1 MPPRIDMQRDSPDS
15 ESGEVTRLLEAVKQE
30 GRLAED
36 SLMELV
42 YGELHRLARSRL
54 SHEAHAPTLNPT
66 ALVNEAWLRL
76 QSKPEFS
83 NRRHFFGAAAEAM
96 RRVLVDRARA
106 HKRLK
111 RGEGQAP
118 LDLAF
123 IDPPWNPPD
132 LDILA
137 LDEAL
142 AKLAAESPQKA
153 HLVEL
158 RFFAGLTYEESA
170 DTLGVSRATAERWW
184 IYARAFLYAEL
195 HDAGEAGHA

>member
-1 MPPRIDMQRDSPDS
+1 MPPQTDMERDSTDQ

-30 GRLAED
+30 GRLAEN

-42 YGELHRLARSRL
+42 YDELHRLARSRL
-54 SHEAHAPTLNPT
+54 SHEARAPTLNPT

-111 RGEGQAP
+111 RGEGQVP
-118 LDLAF
+118 LDLAL
-123 IDPPWNPPD
+123 IDPPWDPPG
-132 LDILA
+132 LDILE

-142 AKLAAESPQKA
+142 ARLAAESPQKA

-158 RFFAGLTYEESA
+158 RYFAGLTYEEA
-170 DTLGVSRATAERWW
+170 ANTLGISRATAERWW
-184 IYARAFLYAEL
+184 AYARAFLYAEL